1 MAKIKVS
8 IVNPFTLKLEE
19 KGEVG
24 DTIDLKELQTVDNT
38 AILAAIKN
46 KQDETYNALLTQ
58 EKKKQELETKNA
70 LNELEKKLN
79 KEYSLL
85 KEEKGKLESKIS
97 ELEKSFE
104 NKERIITLEIEKK
117 KDAEFLQ
124 KEATF
129 KKELLEK
136 EKQIDAF
143 KISQDKLIT
152 NKEAEIK
159 ILQEQLKSKDDLNKL
174 ELDKELA
181 KLKQQHT
188 EEVSQKD
195 LELAQLRLAKTNLQ
209 TKVLGEEL
217 EKWCNAE
224 YESYALSGFTN
235 CKWYKDTKAVRD
247 TPDEKATKGD
257 YIFEVY
263 TDSKKNPTDKI
274 LAVCCEMKTESPETK
289 TKTKNSDHYKK
300 LDQDRIKKNC
310 QYSLL
315 ISELEWDIVNDPP
328 IKKIAEYENMYMV
341 RPAYF
346 ISFLSLIKSLA
357 SKYQNLLIERKI
369 ADENFKETQSII
381 QEFENFKTTYLDKP
395 LASLEKDVE
404 DIKKEANK
412 AYEAS
417 YKIVGLADKIISNKI
432 SEIKVKIERFDIK
445 KIARKIDKLNE

>member
-38 AILAAIKN
+38 AILTAIKN
-46 KQDETYNALLTQ
+46 KQDETYNALLAQ
-58 EKKKQELETKNA
+58 ERKQQELETKNA

-85 KEEKGKLESKIS
+85 KEEKDKAIENL
-97 ELEKSFE
+97 KS
-104 NKERIITLEIEKK
+104 
-117 KDAEFLQ
+117 
-124 KEATF
+124 
-129 KKELLEK
+129 
-136 EKQIDAF
+136 
-143 KISQDKLIT
+143 SQDK
-152 NKEAEIK
+152 
-159 ILQEQLKSKDDLNKL
+159 ILSEKDLAIRLLEEKLKSKDDLNKL

-235 CKWYKDTKAVRD
+235 CKWYKDTKAIRD

-289 TKTKNSDHYKK
+289 TKTKNSEHYKK

-310 QYSLL
+310 QYALL
-315 ISELEWDIVNDPP
+315 ISELEWDMVNDPP

-445 KIARKIDKLNE
+445 KIARKIDKLNDK